1 MIKRFYVD
9 RDYQYGDFGMGRN
22 YTAEQWLEQ
31 AKEWAEMDGNDG
43 ILKELNKIQNDF
55 EKQVLGYIAEFWS
68 VHFRKTN
75 KRHRTKNK
83 EIFDYNKI

>member
-9 RDYQYGDFGMGRN
+9 RDYQGGDFGMGRN

-31 AKEWAEMDGNDG
+31 AKEWAEMDEMDG
-43 ILKELNKIQNDF
+43 ILKELNKIQEDF

-75 KRHRTKNK
+75 KNSHIKKRDIMEFNK
-83 EIFDYNKI
+83 D